1 MFNARGVPRTTLIW
15 SMISRGEKR
24 RGLAGWLVGWLLP
37 DRLPDCQPTRQPGYW
52 SPQFRL
58 HVHRPR
64 PARLGPSLSA
74 WAAGLPGCLA
84 AWLPGCMAAWLPGC
98 LAARLPGCACQA
110 GKRARQRLAVP
121 STGLGMWS
129 LMRSMERLPI
139 KSGRPPA
146 AVTRRQ
152 GEQAR

>member
-98 LAARLPGCACQA
+98 PAARLRLPGGEEGTPTFGCAEHRVRDVESDA
-110 GKRARQRLAVP
+110 
-121 STGLGMWS
+121 
-129 LMRSMERLPI
+129 
-139 KSGRPPA
+139 
-146 AVTRRQ
+146 
-152 GEQAR
+152 